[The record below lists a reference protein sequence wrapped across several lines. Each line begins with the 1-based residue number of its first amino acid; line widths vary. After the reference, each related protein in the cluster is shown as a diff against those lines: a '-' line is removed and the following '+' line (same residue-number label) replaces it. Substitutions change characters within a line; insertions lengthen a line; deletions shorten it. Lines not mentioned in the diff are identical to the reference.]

1 MLWHSFIAYERS
13 LSITKA
19 HPDLD
24 CVFLNAGVQYVMD
37 FSKPQTVDM
46 GKIQYEILVNYVSM
60 VALTHAFMPF
70 FQSKKAGTII

>member
-1 MLWHSFIAYERS
+1 
-13 LSITKA
+13 
-19 HPDLD
+19 
-24 CVFLNAGVQYVMD
+24 MD

-70 FQSKKAGTII
+70 FQSKKAGTFI